1 MQVVAVTDPTT
12 LGFSSQAWMGIN
24 VSGDLD
30 TAAEAIAE
38 IDEVDYVV
46 ITAGRFDVM
55 IELVCETTEHLM
67 KVMNRIRQIE
77 SVASSEVFTYLRL
90 VKQTYDWGTR

>member
-1 MQVVAVTDPTT
+1 MQVVAVTDPTS
-12 LGFSSQAWMGIN
+12 LGFDAQAWMGIN

-30 TAAEAIAE
+30 TAAEAIAQ
-38 IDEVDYVV
+38 ITEVDYVV
-46 ITAGRFDVM
+46 ITAGRFDIM

-67 KVMNRIRQIE
+67 KVMNQIRSID

>member
-67 KVMNRIRQIE
+67 EVMNRIRQID